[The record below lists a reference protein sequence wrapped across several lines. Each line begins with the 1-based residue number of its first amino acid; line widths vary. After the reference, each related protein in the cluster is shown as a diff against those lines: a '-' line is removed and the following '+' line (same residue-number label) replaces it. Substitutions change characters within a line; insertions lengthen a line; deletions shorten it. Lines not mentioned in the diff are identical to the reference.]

1 MILNYINL
9 SHPIVYSKIKPALFL
24 IRPVQL
30 YYLFK
35 TALREP
41 VQHPQSNA
49 FITLRAIGCMFIIQQ
64 RSVYRC
70 TN

>member
-35 TALREP
+35 TALRES

-49 FITLRAIGCMFIIQQ
+49 FIVLCVIGCMFIIQQ